1 MVACLWEQRV
11 DRETDHRVVPDGC
24 ADVIVSEGGEPVAAG
39 LADRAVVHHLGSGS
53 RLLGLR
59 LRPEAVA
66 TFFGVP
72 ADHLRNEDLAL
83 DDVVGSRRARRLVD
97 SVVHGAPEPLLLA
110 LPARVVALSIDLLG
124 SHTVEEAAETL
135 GLSSRHFRRLLIHHS
150 GLGPKEHQRVIRLR
164 RFLDNPGP
172 LALAAVTSGYADQS
186 HLAREVK
193 RLCGLSPTALRS
205 ERQNV
210 ASRTSAQRSRA
221 VRQLDSGVPE
231 AATRSVLRPGRG
243 AR

>member
-1 MVACLWEQRV
+1 LNESDIYREWPPRRGWQSMVACRWEQRV

-24 ADVIVSEGGEPVAAG
+24 ADVIVSESGEPVGVG

-72 ADHLRNEDLAL
+72 ADQLRNQDLPL
-83 DDVVGSRRARRLVD
+83 DEVVGRRRARRLVD
-97 SVVHGAPEPLLLA
+97 TVVHGVPDPLLLA
-110 LPARVVALSIDLLG
+110 LPPPIVALAIDLLG
-124 SHTVEEAAETL
+124 NRTVEETAETL
-135 GLSSRHFRRLLIHHS
+135 GLSSRHLRRLLIHHS
-150 GLGPKEHQRVIRLR
+150 GLGPKEHQRVIRFR

-193 RLCGLSPTALRS
+193 RLSGLSPMTLRS
-205 ERQNV
+205 ERL
-210 ASRTSAQRSRA
+210 
-221 VRQLDSGVPE
+221 VRIS
-231 AATRSVLRPGRG
+231 
-243 AR
+243 